1 MGRAILH
8 IDMNSCYASIECLH
22 HPEIRHLPVAVG
34 GDVEARHGIILAKN
48 ELAKRAGVKTG
59 EALWQAKQK
68 CPDLVIV
75 PPHYQLYLRFSRMA
89 RAIYAEYTD
98 LIEPFG
104 LDEAWIDVT
113 GSGVFGDA
121 VEIAETIRNRV
132 KFELGITVS
141 IGVSFNKIFAKLGS
155 DYKKPDA
162 VTVFGKDDYRE
173 KVWPLPVEE
182 LLYVGPATTRKLR
195 GRCIRTIGDLAQTDP
210 SLLHS
215 WLGKMGYVL
224 HAFANGNDPSPVA
237 PLGEEAII
245 KSIGNSTTTP
255 RDLTCEEDVNIIFY
269 VLAES
274 VAARMR
280 ENGFRAKTLQISLRD
295 TDLFS
300 FERQCKLE
308 SPSCLASEL
317 HDAGMRLLR
326 DNYCFRKP
334 LRSVGIRGMDLVPIQ
349 TAMQL
354 NFFEDPVRREKRE
367 RLEVAVDELR
377 RRFGHAAV
385 SRAVTM
391 CDPSLGTINP
401 KDDHTIH
408 PVGYFKLQTVSV
420 TGQQGHNTR
429 PAKDI
434 IGGQRLS

>member
-113 GSGVFGDA
+113 GSGILGDA
-121 VEIAETIRNRV
+121 VEIAETIRKRV

-182 LLYVGPATTRKLR
+182 LLYAARTTTERR
-195 GRCIRTIGDLAQTDP
+195 SGRCRWRNCYTWGRP
-210 SLLHS
+210 
-215 WLGKMGYVL
+215 
-224 HAFANGNDPSPVA
+224 P
-237 PLGEEAII
+237 
-245 KSIGNSTTTP
+245 
-255 RDLTCEEDVNIIFY
+255 
-269 VLAES
+269 
-274 VAARMR
+274 R
-280 ENGFRAKTLQISLRD
+280 ENYVRG
-295 TDLFS
+295 
-300 FERQCKLE
+300 
-308 SPSCLASEL
+308 ASERL
-317 HDAGMRLLR
+317 AIWRGQTRRCSIAGWGRWAT
-326 DNYCFRKP
+326 FSTP
-334 LRSVGIRGMDLVPIQ
+334 LP
-349 TAMQL
+349 TATI
-354 NFFEDPVRREKRE
+354 PRR
-367 RLEVAVDELR
+367 
-377 RRFGHAAV
+377 
-385 SRAVTM
+385 
-391 CDPSLGTINP
+391 
-401 KDDHTIH
+401 
-408 PVGYFKLQTVSV
+408 
-420 TGQQGHNTR
+420 
-429 PAKDI
+429 
-434 IGGQRLS
+434 

>member
-162 VTVFGKDDYRE
+162 VTVFSKDDYRE

-195 GRCIRTIGDLAQTDP
+195 ARCIRTIGDLAQADP

-280 ENGFRAKTLQISLRD
+280 ENGFRAKTVQISLRD

-326 DNYCFRKP
+326 DHYRFRKP

-367 RLEVAVDELR
+367 QLEVAVDELR

-408 PVGYFKLQTVSV
+408 PVGYFK
-420 TGQQGHNTR
+420 
-429 PAKDI
+429 PA
-434 IGGQRLS
+434 

>member
-195 GRCIRTIGDLAQTDP
+195 ARGIRTIGDLAQTDP

-280 ENGFRAKTLQISLRD
+280 ENGFRAKTVQISLRD

-317 HDAGMRLLR
+317 HDAGMRLLQDHYR
-326 DNYCFRKP
+326 FRKP

-408 PVGYFKLQTVSV
+408 PVGYFK
-420 TGQQGHNTR
+420 
-429 PAKDI
+429 PA
-434 IGGQRLS
+434 

>member
-195 GRCIRTIGDLAQTDP
+195 ARCIRTIGDLAQTDP

-280 ENGFRAKTLQISLRD
+280 ENGFRAKTVQISLRD

-326 DNYCFRKP
+326 DHYRFRKP

-354 NFFEDPVRREKRE
+354 NFFEDPVRREKRKQ
-367 RLEVAVDELR
+367 LEVAVDELR

-408 PVGYFKLQTVSV
+408 PVGYFK
-420 TGQQGHNTR
+420 
-429 PAKDI
+429 PA
-434 IGGQRLS
+434 

>member
-1 MGRAILH
+1 M
-8 IDMNSCYASIECLH
+8 
-22 HPEIRHLPVAVG
+22 
-34 GDVEARHGIILAKN
+34 
-48 ELAKRAGVKTG
+48 
-59 EALWQAKQK
+59 
-68 CPDLVIV
+68 
-75 PPHYQLYLRFSRMA
+75 
-89 RAIYAEYTD
+89 
-98 LIEPFG
+98 
-104 LDEAWIDVT
+104 
-113 GSGVFGDA
+113 
-121 VEIAETIRNRV
+121 
-132 KFELGITVS
+132 
-141 IGVSFNKIFAKLGS
+141 
-155 DYKKPDA
+155 
-162 VTVFGKDDYRE
+162 
-173 KVWPLPVEE
+173 
-182 LLYVGPATTRKLR
+182 GPATTRKLR
-195 GRCIRTIGDLAQTDP
+195 TRGIRTIGDLARTDP
-210 SLLHS
+210 TLLHS

-280 ENGFRAKTLQISLRD
+280 ENGFRAKTVQISLRD

-300 FERQCKLE
+300 FERQCKLD

-317 HDAGMRLLR
+317 HDAGMRLLQ
-326 DNYCFRKP
+326 DNYRFRKP

-408 PVGYFKLQTVSV
+408 PVGYFK
-420 TGQQGHNTR
+420 
-429 PAKDI
+429 PA
-434 IGGQRLS
+434 

>member
-113 GSGVFGDA
+113 GSSVFGDA
-121 VEIAETIRNRV
+121 VEIAETIRKRV

-182 LLYVGPATTRKLR
+182 LLYVGSATTRKLHA
-195 GRCIRTIGDLAQTDP
+195 RCIRTIGDLAQTDP

-280 ENGFRAKTLQISLRD
+280 ENGFRAKTVQISLRD

-317 HDAGMRLLR
+317 HDAGMRLLQDHYR
-326 DNYCFRKP
+326 FRKP

-408 PVGYFKLQTVSV
+408 PCLLYTSPSP
-420 TGQQGHNTR
+420 R
-429 PAKDI
+429 DC
-434 IGGQRLS
+434 S

>member
-182 LLYVGPATTRKLR
+182 LLYVGPATTRKLHA
-195 GRCIRTIGDLAQTDP
+195 RCIRTIGDLAQTDP

-280 ENGFRAKTLQISLRD
+280 ENGFRAKTVQISLRD

-326 DNYCFRKP
+326 DHYRFRKP

-408 PVGYFKLQTVSV
+408 PVGYFK
-420 TGQQGHNTR
+420 
-429 PAKDI
+429 PA
-434 IGGQRLS
+434 

>member
-182 LLYVGPATTRKLR
+182 LLYVGSATTRKLHA
-195 GRCIRTIGDLAQTDP
+195 RCIRTIGDLAQTDP

-280 ENGFRAKTLQISLRD
+280 ENGFRAKTVQISLRD

-326 DNYCFRKP
+326 DHYRFRKP

-408 PVGYFKLQTVSV
+408 PVGYFK
-420 TGQQGHNTR
+420 
-429 PAKDI
+429 PA
-434 IGGQRLS
+434 

>member
-68 CPDLVIV
+68 CPNLVIV

-195 GRCIRTIGDLAQTDP
+195 ARCIRTIGDLAQTDP

-280 ENGFRAKTLQISLRD
+280 ENGFRAKTVQISLRD

-326 DNYCFRKP
+326 DHYRFRKP

-408 PVGYFKLQTVSV
+408 PVGYFK
-420 TGQQGHNTR
+420 
-429 PAKDI
+429 PA
-434 IGGQRLS
+434 

>member
-59 EALWQAKQK
+59 EALWHAKQK

-121 VEIAETIRNRV
+121 IEIAETIRKRV

-195 GRCIRTIGDLAQTDP
+195 ARCIRTIGDLAQTDP

-224 HAFANGNDPSPVA
+224 HSFANGNDPSPVA

-280 ENGFRAKTLQISLRD
+280 ENGFRAKTVQISLRD

-326 DNYCFRKP
+326 DHYRFRKP

-408 PVGYFKLQTVSV
+408 PVGYFK
-420 TGQQGHNTR
+420 
-429 PAKDI
+429 PA
-434 IGGQRLS
+434 

>member
-113 GSGVFGDA
+113 GSSVFGDA
-121 VEIAETIRNRV
+121 VEIAETIRKRV

-182 LLYVGPATTRKLR
+182 LLYVGSATTRKLHA
-195 GRCIRTIGDLAQTDP
+195 RCIRTIGDLAQTDP

-280 ENGFRAKTLQISLRD
+280 ENGFRAKTVQISLRD

-326 DNYCFRKP
+326 DHYRFRKP

-408 PVGYFKLQTVSV
+408 PVGYFK
-420 TGQQGHNTR
+420 
-429 PAKDI
+429 PA
-434 IGGQRLS
+434 

>member
-98 LIEPFG
+98 RIEPFG

-121 VEIAETIRNRV
+121 IEIAETIRKRV

-195 GRCIRTIGDLAQTDP
+195 ARGIRTIGDLARTDP

-280 ENGFRAKTLQISLRD
+280 ENGFRAKTVQISLRD

-317 HDAGMRLLR
+317 HDAGMRLLQ
-326 DNYCFRKP
+326 DNYRFRKP

-408 PVGYFKLQTVSV
+408 PVGYFK
-420 TGQQGHNTR
+420 
-429 PAKDI
+429 PA
-434 IGGQRLS
+434 

>member
-195 GRCIRTIGDLAQTDP
+195 ARCIRTIGDLAQADP

-280 ENGFRAKTLQISLRD
+280 ENGFRAKTVQISLRD

-326 DNYCFRKP
+326 DHYRFRKP

-408 PVGYFKLQTVSV
+408 PVGYFK
-420 TGQQGHNTR
+420 
-429 PAKDI
+429 PA
-434 IGGQRLS
+434 

>member
-195 GRCIRTIGDLAQTDP
+195 ARCIRTIGDLAQTDP

-280 ENGFRAKTLQISLRD
+280 ENGFRAKTVQISLRD

-317 HDAGMRLLR
+317 HDAGMRLLQ
-326 DNYCFRKP
+326 DNYRFRKP

-349 TAMQL
+349 TAIQL

-391 CDPSLGTINP
+391 CDPSLGTLNP

-408 PVGYFKLQTVSV
+408 PVGYFK
-420 TGQQGHNTR
+420 
-429 PAKDI
+429 PA
-434 IGGQRLS
+434 

>member
-22 HPEIRHLPVAVG
+22 HPEIRRLPVAVG

-182 LLYVGPATTRKLR
+182 LLYVGSATTRKLHA
-195 GRCIRTIGDLAQTDP
+195 RCIRTIGDLAQTDP

-280 ENGFRAKTLQISLRD
+280 ENGFRAKTVQISLRD

-317 HDAGMRLLR
+317 HDAGMRLLQDHYR
-326 DNYCFRKP
+326 FRKP

-408 PVGYFKLQTVSV
+408 PVGYFK
-420 TGQQGHNTR
+420 
-429 PAKDI
+429 PA
-434 IGGQRLS
+434 

>member
-98 LIEPFG
+98 RIEPFG

-182 LLYVGPATTRKLR
+182 LLYVGLATTRKLHA
-195 GRCIRTIGDLAQTDP
+195 RCIRTIGDLAQTDP

-280 ENGFRAKTLQISLRD
+280 ENGFRAKTVQISLRD

-326 DNYCFRKP
+326 DNYRFRKP

-408 PVGYFKLQTVSV
+408 PVGYFK
-420 TGQQGHNTR
+420 
-429 PAKDI
+429 PA
-434 IGGQRLS
+434 

>member
-173 KVWPLPVEE
+173 KVWALPVEE

-195 GRCIRTIGDLAQTDP
+195 ARGVTTIGDLARTDQ
-210 SLLHS
+210 SLLNS

-280 ENGFRAKTLQISLRD
+280 ENGFRAKTVQISLRD

-326 DNYCFRKP
+326 DHYRFRKP

-408 PVGYFKLQTVSV
+408 PVGYFK
-420 TGQQGHNTR
+420 
-429 PAKDI
+429 PA
-434 IGGQRLS
+434 

>member
-121 VEIAETIRNRV
+121 VEIAETVRNRV

-195 GRCIRTIGDLAQTDP
+195 ARCIRTIGDLAQTDP

-237 PLGEEAII
+237 SLGEEAII

-280 ENGFRAKTLQISLRD
+280 ENGFRAKTVQISLRD

-317 HDAGMRLLR
+317 HDAGMRLLQ
-326 DNYCFRKP
+326 DNYRFRKP

-367 RLEVAVDELR
+367 RLEVAVGELR

-408 PVGYFKLQTVSV
+408 PVGYFK
-420 TGQQGHNTR
+420 
-429 PAKDI
+429 PA
-434 IGGQRLS
+434 

>member
-68 CPDLVIV
+68 FPDLVIV

-195 GRCIRTIGDLAQTDP
+195 ARGIRTIGDLARTDL
-210 SLLHS
+210 SLLYS

-280 ENGFRAKTLQISLRD
+280 ENGFRAKTVQISLRD
-295 TDLFS
+295 IDLFS

-326 DNYCFRKP
+326 DHYRFRKP

-408 PVGYFKLQTVSV
+408 PVGYFK
-420 TGQQGHNTR
+420 
-429 PAKDI
+429 PA
-434 IGGQRLS
+434 

>member
-1 MGRAILH
+1 MP
-8 IDMNSCYASIECLH
+8 ASIECLH

-195 GRCIRTIGDLAQTDP
+195 ARCIRTIGDLAQTDP

-280 ENGFRAKTLQISLRD
+280 ENGFRAKTVQISLRD

-317 HDAGMRLLR
+317 HDAGMRLLQ
-326 DNYCFRKP
+326 DNYRFRKP
-334 LRSVGIRGMDLVPIQ
+334 LRSVGIRGMDLVPNQ

-408 PVGYFKLQTVSV
+408 PVGYFK
-420 TGQQGHNTR
+420 
-429 PAKDI
+429 PA
-434 IGGQRLS
+434 

>member
-34 GDVEARHGIILAKN
+34 GDVEARHEIILAKN

-113 GSGVFGDA
+113 GSSVFGDA
-121 VEIAETIRNRV
+121 VEIAETIRKRV

-195 GRCIRTIGDLAQTDP
+195 ARGIRTIGDLARTGP

-237 PLGEEAII
+237 SLGEEAII

-280 ENGFRAKTLQISLRD
+280 ENGFRAKTVQISLRD

-326 DNYCFRKP
+326 DHYRFRKP

-408 PVGYFKLQTVSV
+408 PVGYFK
-420 TGQQGHNTR
+420 
-429 PAKDI
+429 PA
-434 IGGQRLS
+434 

>member
-121 VEIAETIRNRV
+121 IEIAETIRKRV

-162 VTVFGKDDYRE
+162 ITVFGKDDYRE

-195 GRCIRTIGDLAQTDP
+195 ARCIRTIGDLAQTDP

-280 ENGFRAKTLQISLRD
+280 ENGFRAKTVQISLRD
-295 TDLFS
+295 IDLFS

-326 DNYCFRKP
+326 DHYRFRKP

-408 PVGYFKLQTVSV
+408 PVGYFK
-420 TGQQGHNTR
+420 
-429 PAKDI
+429 PA
-434 IGGQRLS
+434 

>member
-162 VTVFGKDDYRE
+162 VTVFSKDDYRE

-195 GRCIRTIGDLAQTDP
+195 ARCIRTIGDLAQTDP

-280 ENGFRAKTLQISLRD
+280 ENGFRAKTVQISLRD

-317 HDAGMRLLR
+317 HDAGMRLLQ
-326 DNYCFRKP
+326 DNYRFRKP

-408 PVGYFKLQTVSV
+408 PVGYFK
-420 TGQQGHNTR
+420 
-429 PAKDI
+429 PA
-434 IGGQRLS
+434 

>member
-1 MGRAILH
+1 MESSWLRMSWPNEPGKDRGSTLAGQAEVSRPGDRAAAL
-8 IDMNSCYASIECLH
+8 S
-22 HPEIRHLPVAVG
+22 AVPALFPHG
-34 GDVEARHGIILAKN
+34 AGDLCRIH
-48 ELAKRAGVKTG
+48 
-59 EALWQAKQK
+59 
-68 CPDLVIV
+68 
-75 PPHYQLYLRFSRMA
+75 
-89 RAIYAEYTD
+89 D

-162 VTVFGKDDYRE
+162 VTVFSKDDYRE

-195 GRCIRTIGDLAQTDP
+195 ARCIRTIGDLAQTDP

-280 ENGFRAKTLQISLRD
+280 ENGFRAKTVQISLRD

-317 HDAGMRLLR
+317 HDAGMRLLQ
-326 DNYCFRKP
+326 DNYRFRKP

-408 PVGYFKLQTVSV
+408 PVGYFK
-420 TGQQGHNTR
+420 
-429 PAKDI
+429 PA
-434 IGGQRLS
+434 

>member
-195 GRCIRTIGDLAQTDP
+195 ARCIRTIGDLAQTDP

-280 ENGFRAKTLQISLRD
+280 ENGFRAKTVQISLRD

-408 PVGYFKLQTVSV
+408 PVGYFK
-420 TGQQGHNTR
+420 
-429 PAKDI
+429 PA
-434 IGGQRLS
+434 

>member
-113 GSGVFGDA
+113 GSSVFGDA
-121 VEIAETIRNRV
+121 VEIAETIRKRV

-195 GRCIRTIGDLAQTDP
+195 ARGIRTIGDLARTGP

-237 PLGEEAII
+237 SLGEEAII

-280 ENGFRAKTLQISLRD
+280 ENGFRAKTVQISLRD

-326 DNYCFRKP
+326 DHYRFRKP

-408 PVGYFKLQTVSV
+408 PVGYFK
-420 TGQQGHNTR
+420 
-429 PAKDI
+429 PA
-434 IGGQRLS
+434 

>member
-68 CPDLVIV
+68 CPNLVIV

-121 VEIAETIRNRV
+121 VEIAETIRKRV

-195 GRCIRTIGDLAQTDP
+195 ARCIRTIGDLAQTDP

-280 ENGFRAKTLQISLRD
+280 ENGFRAKTVQISLRD

-317 HDAGMRLLR
+317 HDAGMRLLQ
-326 DNYCFRKP
+326 DNYRFRKP

-408 PVGYFKLQTVSV
+408 PVGYFK
-420 TGQQGHNTR
+420 
-429 PAKDI
+429 PA
-434 IGGQRLS
+434 

>member
-195 GRCIRTIGDLAQTDP
+195 ARCIRTIGDLAQTDP

-280 ENGFRAKTLQISLRD
+280 ENGFRAKTVQISLRD

-317 HDAGMRLLR
+317 HDAGMRLLQ
-326 DNYCFRKP
+326 DNYRFRKP

-408 PVGYFKLQTVSV
+408 PVGYFK
-420 TGQQGHNTR
+420 
-429 PAKDI
+429 PA
-434 IGGQRLS
+434 

>member
-113 GSGVFGDA
+113 GSSVFGDA

-182 LLYVGPATTRKLR
+182 LLYVGSATTRKLHA
-195 GRCIRTIGDLAQTDP
+195 RCIRTIGDLAQTDP

-280 ENGFRAKTLQISLRD
+280 ENGFRAKTVQISLRD

-326 DNYCFRKP
+326 DHYRFRKP

-385 SRAVTM
+385 SRTVTM

-408 PVGYFKLQTVSV
+408 PVGYFK
-420 TGQQGHNTR
+420 
-429 PAKDI
+429 PA
-434 IGGQRLS
+434 

>member
-113 GSGVFGDA
+113 GSGIFGDA
-121 VEIAETIRNRV
+121 VEIAETIRKRV

-195 GRCIRTIGDLAQTDP
+195 ARCIRTIGDLAQTDP

-280 ENGFRAKTLQISLRD
+280 ENGFRAKTVQISLRD

-326 DNYCFRKP
+326 DHYRFRKP

-354 NFFEDPVRREKRE
+354 NFFEDPVRREKRKQ
-367 RLEVAVDELR
+367 LEVAVDELR

-408 PVGYFKLQTVSV
+408 PVGYFK
-420 TGQQGHNTR
+420 
-429 PAKDI
+429 PA
-434 IGGQRLS
+434 

>member
-68 CPDLVIV
+68 CSDLVIV

-195 GRCIRTIGDLAQTDP
+195 ARCIRTIGDLAQTDP

-280 ENGFRAKTLQISLRD
+280 ENGFRAKTVQISLRD

-408 PVGYFKLQTVSV
+408 PVGYFK
-420 TGQQGHNTR
+420 
-429 PAKDI
+429 PA
-434 IGGQRLS
+434 

>member
-182 LLYVGPATTRKLR
+182 LLYVGSATTRKLHA
-195 GRCIRTIGDLAQTDP
+195 RCIRTIGDLAQTDP

-215 WLGKMGYVL
+215 WLGNMGYVL

-237 PLGEEAII
+237 PLGEEALI

-280 ENGFRAKTLQISLRD
+280 ENGFRAKTVQISLRD

-317 HDAGMRLLR
+317 HDAGMRLLQ
-326 DNYCFRKP
+326 DNYRFRKP

-408 PVGYFKLQTVSV
+408 PVGYFK
-420 TGQQGHNTR
+420 
-429 PAKDI
+429 PA
-434 IGGQRLS
+434 

>member
-68 CPDLVIV
+68 CPDLVIM

-195 GRCIRTIGDLAQTDP
+195 ARCIRTIGDLAQTDP

-224 HAFANGNDPSPVA
+224 HAFANGNDSSPVA

-280 ENGFRAKTLQISLRD
+280 ENGFRAKTVQISLRD

-326 DNYCFRKP
+326 DHYRFRKP

-408 PVGYFKLQTVSV
+408 PVGYFK
-420 TGQQGHNTR
+420 
-429 PAKDI
+429 PA
-434 IGGQRLS
+434 